1 MAGRRR
7 IIDDSDSDSEEVMIV
22 DNVDDNNV
30 GKDKAKTRDAPPQ
43 QQQNTKQQQAIHP
56 KLQQKI
62 YTEAG
67 LQPSNYWLEKCL
79 SHLRT
84 VGNDSILGSSNLEEE
99 SLWTQILHADLRDV
113 VRDPYGN
120 SSSDRGDESAA
131 VQLRNAISQSKTNA
145 SNNSANAQQHNS
157 YNSSPDSMQQ
167 HVSSKVTLPSSFHLL
182 VQMEEVCDV
191 TMNSEQQLAAMGG
204 GSSSGAPQNNNSGRQ
219 PYNNQGGQRNQ
230 KYRMLKM
237 VFSDGYYPNGKPYPP
252 PTSSTSQQNQILLS
266 METSPIKNLSVSSPP
281 GLKLLLHGPID
292 VTFGILQLNNG
303 NCTVIGGYI
312 DSWKEIWIQAREKAQ
327 KSRGLGVD
335 PTIKALIG
343 TEGLLEEE
351 EEVDEGEGESGDV
364 TAPPQPPPPQ
374 QMNHQPVLAEDDGL
388 GPFQPWNN
396 NMRGNTYQQPQHG
409 RNNMTPPNQ
418 NTAAAQ
424 QQSNINMSNNPATLQ
439 NTHNQGQSSST
450 MNVAS
455 SSRNNNAGNL
465 RQQTLDS
472 YPKKPRPETT
482 RLLPSNNN
490 GASRPAVQQQI
501 GGGGG
506 NPYQRANNNNNG
518 GRNAQPNNNNLAPM
532 FQQRPQQQPQ
542 RQQQQ
547 QQPPP
552 PPVAAA
558 VQNNSNVIPIDDDSP
573 PKRGRGVQSNPYAS
587 LRPPPASNSN
597 ASLQQQASSS
607 TSFNSNP
614 SFSEL
619 RTLLQSLRTNRAL
632 YDQYYGKVI
641 TVPCK
646 ISDSGEQGDK
656 DFNIVKA
663 NSYGSPQKTKKKN
676 KKDKKYQFLLVGKFF
691 GPKKSEGEVACRVAS
706 SVIEPYFGKH
716 TAGEIR
722 KISREDKDRANRLVN
737 QSSTALL
744 HDLSSL
750 SQYQMKL
757 MLTADEFYAKLAQ
770 VPRDST
776 SWMVDIGNPF
786 LLVLKKV

>member
-1 MAGRRR
+1 MAGKRR
-7 IIDDSDSDSEEVMIV
+7 IIDDSDSSDSEVMIV
-22 DNVDDNNV
+22 DNVDNNNNV
-30 GKDKAKTRDAPPQ
+30 GKDKANSTTTRTTAPQ
-43 QQQNTKQQQAIHP
+43 QQQQAIHP
-56 KLQQKI
+56 QLQQKI

-67 LQPSNYWLEKCL
+67 VQPSNYWLEKCL
-79 SHLRT
+79 SHLRN

-120 SSSDRGDESAA
+120 STTNQVGDGEESAA
-131 VQLRNAISQSKTNA
+131 VQLRNAINQSKTNA
-145 SNNSANAQQHNS
+145 SNNSANVQQYNS

-204 GSSSGAPQNNNSGRQ
+204 GSSSGAPQNNNNGRQ
-219 PYNNQGGQRNQ
+219 PYNNQGQRNQ

-252 PTSSTSQQNQILLS
+252 TSSNSQQQNQILLS

-292 VTFGILQLNNG
+292 VRFGILQLNNG

-312 DSWKEIWIQAREKAQ
+312 ERWKEIWIQARERAQ

-343 TEGLLEEE
+343 TEGIIDGEE

-364 TAPPQPPPPQ
+364 TAAPPPPPPQ
-374 QMNHQPVLAEDDGL
+374 QRNHQPSHNLEDDGL

-396 NMRGNTYQQPQHG
+396 NIHGNMYQQPQQG
-409 RNNMTPPNQ
+409 RNNTTHPNQ
-418 NTAAAQ
+418 NAVASQ
-424 QQSNINMSNNPATLQ
+424 QQSNMNMSNNPATLQ
-439 NTHNQGQSSST
+439 NRNHQGQSSST
-450 MNVAS
+450 INAA
-455 SSRNNNAGNL
+455 SSRNNNTGNL

-482 RLLPSNNN
+482 RLLPNNSNN

-501 GGGGG
+501 GGG
-506 NPYQRANNNNNG
+506 NPYQRANNNNSNNNG
-518 GRNAQPNNNNLAPM
+518 GRNAQSNNSNNNNLAPV
-532 FQQRPQQQPQ
+532 FQQRPQQQPQRPQQQPQ

-547 QQPPP
+547 RPP

-558 VQNNSNVIPIDDDSP
+558 VRNNSNVIPIDDDSP
-573 PKRGRGVQSNPYAS
+573 PKANPYAS
-587 LRPPPASNSN
+587 LRPPAATNNTS
-597 ASLQQQASSS
+597 QQQVSSSSS

-619 RTLLQSLRTNRAL
+619 RSLLQSLRSNRAL

-646 ISDSGEQGDK
+646 ISDSSEQEDK
-656 DFNIVKA
+656 HFNIVKS

-676 KKDKKYQFLLVGKFF
+676 KKDKKYEFLLVGK
-691 GPKKSEGEVACRVAS
+691 V
-706 SVIEPYFGKH
+706 
-716 TAGEIR
+716 
-722 KISREDKDRANRLVN
+722 SR
-737 QSSTALL
+737 S
-744 HDLSSL
+744 
-750 SQYQMKL
+750 
-757 MLTADEFYAKLAQ
+757 
-770 VPRDST
+770 
-776 SWMVDIGNPF
+776 
-786 LLVLKKV
+786 